1 MGADTIG
8 RQGYH
13 NEMGVQE
20 RRARE
25 REELRTEIMDSAREL
40 FVKEGFDNVSMRK
53 IAEKIEYSPT
63 TIYLYFQDKADLL
76 DCIVEETLL
85 SLRARLDS
93 LRHGHDPLA
102 DLKAGLTAY
111 IEYWT
116 LHPNDFRVAYMTDL
130 DALDPNRNWRCR
142 TVGATIYATLRNSL
156 RACEESGVIEY
167 RDLETASQAV
177 WVAIYGLVA
186 LFIMKPHFP
195 WVDQAVLID
204 TVVNSAVNSMIPR
217 RAMPLVEAMG

>member
-1 MGADTIG
+1 
-8 RQGYH
+8 
-13 NEMGVQE
+13 MGVQE

-25 REELRTEIMDSAREL
+25 KEELRKEIMDSAREL
-40 FVKEGFDNVSMRK
+40 FVKEGFDTVSMRK
-53 IAEKIEYSPT
+53 IAERIEYSPT

-85 SLRARLDS
+85 NLRAKLDS
-93 LRHGHDPLA
+93 LRHGHDLLA

-116 LHPNDFRVAYMTDL
+116 LHPNDFRVAFMTDL
-130 DALDPNRNWRCR
+130 DALDPNRDWRCR
-142 TVGATIYATLRNSL
+142 VVGATIYTTLRNSL
-156 RACEESGVIEY
+156 KECAEAGVIEF

-177 WVAIYGLVA
+177 WAAIYGLVA

-204 TVVNSAVNSMIPR
+204 TVVSGAVNSMIPH
-217 RAMPLVEAMG
+217 RATLQLEAVGT

>member
-1 MGADTIG
+1 
-8 RQGYH
+8 
-13 NEMGVQE
+13 MGVQE

-25 REELRTEIMDSAREL
+25 REELRQEIMDSAREL

-85 SLRARLDS
+85 GLRSKLDS
-93 LRHGHDPLA
+93 LRHGHDLIA

-116 LHPNDFRVAYMTDL
+116 LHPNDFRVAFMTDL
-130 DALDPNRNWRCR
+130 KALDPERAWRCSI
-142 TVGATIYATLRNSL
+142 VGASLYAGLRNSL
-156 RACEESGVIEY
+156 KTCAEAGVIEY
-167 RDLETASQAV
+167 RDLETSSQAV
-177 WVAIYGLVA
+177 WAAIYGLVA
-186 LFIMKPHFP
+186 LFVMKPHFP
-195 WVDQAVLID
+195 WVDQAVLIE
-204 TVVNSAVNSMIPR
+204 TVVNGAVNSMIPR
-217 RAMPLVEAMG
+217 RSRELVGAMG

>member
-1 MGADTIG
+1 
-8 RQGYH
+8 
-13 NEMGVQE
+13 MGVQE

-25 REELRTEIMDSAREL
+25 KEELRQEIMEAAREL

-85 SLRARLDS
+85 CLQSKLDS
-93 LRHGHDPLA
+93 LRHGRDPVA
-102 DLKAGLTAY
+102 DLKNGLRAY

-130 DALDPNRNWRCR
+130 KALDPDRAWRC
-142 TVGATIYATLRNSL
+142 TIVGSAIYASL
-156 RACEESGVIEY
+156 RTSLYKCSESGALEVP
-167 RDLETASQAV
+167 DLEMASQAI

-195 WVDQAVLID
+195 WVDQSRLID
-204 TVVNSAVNSMIPR
+204 TVVNAAVDSMSPKQV
-217 RAMPLVEAMG
+217 AQLEAVGS

>member
-1 MGADTIG
+1 
-8 RQGYH
+8 
-13 NEMGVQE
+13 MGVQE

-25 REELRTEIMDSAREL
+25 KEELRQEIMEAAREL

-85 SLRARLDS
+85 NLQARLDS
-93 LRHGHDPLA
+93 LRHGQDLVA

-116 LHPNDFRVAYMTDL
+116 FHPNDFRVAFMTDL
-130 DALDPNRNWRCR
+130 NALDPTRSWRCMV
-142 TVGATIYATLRNSL
+142 VGAALYSSL
-156 RACEESGVIEY
+156 RRSLKECADAGALEY

-177 WVAIYGLVA
+177 WAAIYGLVA

-204 TVVNSAVNSMIPR
+204 TVVNGAVNSMIPR
-217 RAMPLVEAMG
+217 RAPVLEAVGS

>member
-1 MGADTIG
+1 
-8 RQGYH
+8 
-13 NEMGVQE
+13 MGVQE

-25 REELRTEIMDSAREL
+25 KEELRQEIMEAAREL

-85 SLRARLDS
+85 CLQAKLDS
-93 LRHGHDPLA
+93 LQHGRDSVA
-102 DLKAGLTAY
+102 DLKNGLRAY

-130 DALDPNRNWRCR
+130 KALDPDRIWRCSIVGSAIYGCLR
-142 TVGATIYATLRNSL
+142 TSLNRCSECGALEIP
-156 RACEESGVIEY
+156 
-167 RDLETASQAV
+167 DLEMAGQAI

-195 WVDQAVLID
+195 WVDQSRLID
-204 TVVNSAVNSMIPR
+204 TVVNSAVDSMSPQR
-217 RAMPLVEAMG
+217 VPQLEAVGS

>member
-1 MGADTIG
+1 
-8 RQGYH
+8 
-13 NEMGVQE
+13 MGVQE

-25 REELRTEIMDSAREL
+25 KEELRQEIMDAAREL

-85 SLRARLDS
+85 CLRRKLDS
-93 LRHGHDPLA
+93 LRHGHDLIA

-116 LHPNDFRVAYMTDL
+116 IHPNDFRVAFMMDL
-130 DALDPNRNWRCR
+130 GALDPTRNWRCMA
-142 TVGATIYATLRNSL
+142 VGASIYTSL
-156 RACEESGVIEY
+156 RTSLKECSDAGVLEY

-177 WVAIYGLVA
+177 WAAIYGLVA

-204 TVVNSAVNSMIPR
+204 TVVSGAVNSMIPR
-217 RAMPLVEAMG
+217 RAAMPQFEAVAS

>member
-1 MGADTIG
+1 
-8 RQGYH
+8 
-13 NEMGVQE
+13 MGVQE

-25 REELRTEIMDSAREL
+25 KEELRQEIMEAAREL

-76 DCIVEETLL
+76 DCIVEETLI

-93 LRHGHDPLA
+93 LRYGHDA
-102 DLKAGLTAY
+102 VVDLKVGLRAY

-116 LHPNDFRVAYMTDL
+116 IHPNDFRVAFMTDL
-130 DALDPNRNWRCR
+130 KALDPNRAWRCSV
-142 TVGATIYATLRNSL
+142 VGASIYSSL
-156 RACEESGVIEY
+156 RRSLQDCSDAGALDVP
-167 RDLETASQAV
+167 DLETASQAI
-177 WVAIYGLVA
+177 WAAIYGLVA

-195 WVDQAVLID
+195 WVDQSTLID
-204 TVVNSAVNSMIPR
+204 TVVNAAVD
-217 RAMPLVEAMG
+217 ALMPKRVAHLEAVGT

>member
-1 MGADTIG
+1 
-8 RQGYH
+8 
-13 NEMGVQE
+13 MGVQE

-25 REELRTEIMDSAREL
+25 KEELRQEIMDAAREL

-76 DCIVEETLL
+76 DCIVEETLSAL
-85 SLRARLDS
+85 QSRLDS
-93 LRHGHDPLA
+93 LRQGHDLVA

-116 LHPNDFRVAYMTDL
+116 YHPNDFRVAFMTDL
-130 DALDPNRNWRCR
+130 NALDPNRAWRCK
-142 TVGATIYATLRNSL
+142 TVGAALYAGLRNRL
-156 RACEESGVIEY
+156 RECSEAGVLEY
-167 RDLETASQAV
+167 RDLETTSQAV
-177 WVAIYGLVA
+177 WASIYGLVA

-195 WVDQAVLID
+195 WVDQAVLIE
-204 TVVNSAVNSMIPR
+204 TVVNSAVDSMAPR
-217 RAMPLVEAMG
+217 RALAQYEAVGS